1 MQPSILPP
9 VLFLFASIQ
18 FVHVFVLRAVRSFF
32 LFIRCP
38 LKASALHVRVGLP
51 TTTFSLACGCLSYNR
66 RETEA
71 STPRAKPLPLSW
83 PKQSVVLGR
92 KRSMEERT
100 PPAPPP
106 LAAAHRR
113 NQTRGNP
120 RLVRRGARKL
130 RVRRDFDPPPPLRSC
145 THVLQDHTPL
155 SGVNADAM
163 DRSVGSE
170 IGRKK
175 WCGGT

>member
-130 RVRRDFDPPPPLRSC
+130 RVRRDFDPPPLRSC